1 MSAPLLVRRSEIN
14 TILWDDLINR
24 SDQRCVYGYSWY
36 LDVVSPNWSALVW
49 PSLLDYK
56 VILPL
61 PIVKKW
67 GLAVI
72 QQPFFCQYLGFFS
85 AGNLSEEL
93 TKVFLEKLS
102 DHFCYIS
109 SYNFSPH
116 NTSLLT
122 TLFPQVPEFITRQ
135 LATHWLDL
143 SKSYSELQALYS
155 KDKKENLRKSLK
167 ANWTIE
173 ISEDLEP
180 LINLFKINHSN
191 QITGGVSE
199 SSYHLLKKLY
209 KELSERKLSSIIYAT
224 KNSDHHAGVL
234 IVKEERQHIYLFNGA
249 DKIGRKG
256 NARTFILDNYFQ
268 NTTETA
274 HFFDFESP
282 IKPDIVKN
290 YLGFGAKEAG
300 FYSIRKNKLPFPI
313 RKWQE
318 KRILKSITKM

>member
-36 LDVVSPNWSALVW
+36 LDVVSPGWSALIW
-49 PSLLDYK
+49 PSLTDYK

-67 GLAVI
+67 GLSVI

-85 AGNLSEEL
+85 TGNLSEEL
-93 TKVFLEKLS
+93 PKVFLEKIS
-102 DHFCYIS
+102 DHFSYIS
-109 SYNFSPH
+109 SYSFSPH

-122 TLFPQVPEFITRQ
+122 TLFPQVPEFITRK
-135 LATHWLDL
+135 LATHWLSL

-167 ANWTIE
+167 ENWEID
-173 ISEDLEP
+173 ISENLEP

-191 QITGGVSE
+191 QITGGVSD
-199 SSYHLLKKLY
+199 SSYHILRKLY
-209 KELSERKLSSIIYAT
+209 KELSERKLCSISYASKT
-224 KNSDHHAGVL
+224 SYHHAGVL
-234 IVKEERQHIYLFNGA
+234 IVKEGLQHIYLFNAA
-249 DKIGRKG
+249 DEIGRKG
-256 NARTFILDNYFQ
+256 NARVFILDTYFQ
-268 NTTETA
+268 RSCKTA

-282 IKPDIVKN
+282 ANPDIVKN
-290 YLGFGAKEAG
+290 YLGFGAKEAR

-318 KRILKSITKM
+318 KRILKSITKK